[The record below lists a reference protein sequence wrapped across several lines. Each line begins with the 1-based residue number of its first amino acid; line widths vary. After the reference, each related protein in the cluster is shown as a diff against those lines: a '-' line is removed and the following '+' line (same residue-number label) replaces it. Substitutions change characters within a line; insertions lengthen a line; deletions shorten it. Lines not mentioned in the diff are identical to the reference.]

1 MKLID
6 IVEQEEKQYL
16 EWKVVANM
24 NTRAV
29 SYAKHNM
36 IGSLERAG
44 AEVEELPKS
53 KYGPR
58 FLSVKKYVDSSE
70 DPKKVRQE
78 ITRAIKVVDPRAAYK
93 FLGLKSA

>member
-1 MKLID
+1 MKLVD

-29 SYAKHNM
+29 SYAKRNM
-36 IGSLERAG
+36 IGSLKRAG
-44 AEVEELPKS
+44 AEVVELPKN

-58 FLSVKKYVDSSE
+58 FLSVKRYVDSSE
-70 DPKKVRQE
+70 DPKEVRQQ
-78 ITRAIKVVDPRAAYK
+78 ITRAIKVVDPRAPYK
-93 FLGLKSA
+93 FLGLKH